1 MKDDVYRYEII
12 THKMEVSPEI
22 VYIPTKS
29 FACAKS
35 TYEIICTTTIKNKEN
50 HLIPKIPEK
59 RLKLNI
65 LYYDECLLKNIH
77 LSDYC
82 AYIQMNI
89 DGTFYGC
96 HKMSLFNLVSEKVRL
111 SDREFI
117 LITSGSS
124 AENIYNKVSNI
135 KNIREYYILCSG
147 NENKSKY
154 NYLLYKF
161 PKLKGIYEKEV
172 DLDTKLSSIAPT
184 KINENIKS
192 SNLIYFRDYI
202 KIYVKLHFEIIR
214 KYVLYKILKQNNYDE
229 NKFLSKVEQVHP
241 KLLDVAKQLFPKRA
255 ELIDFFK
262 KKVKDE
268 SPKFIE
274 EMLNK
279 SDNAK
284 NFIDN
289 YTAETFYYRN
299 LNLFLRT
306 GDFDA
311 FRTLSSHLSKFIYC
325 LYEYREKNPKNYNL
339 YLYRKMKIS
348 ENDFNNYLNSI
359 NEVICFPS
367 FSSTSSD
374 REGFGGGN
382 FNVLLVINSNY
393 SKSVISIEEFSN
405 YQCEKEYLFLPFSF
419 FRIQSVYRRKGNWSD
434 PHIINLIA
442 LNSNKPIEEMFYDFF
457 KNHTDSLDPEGL
469 DILKIDGNIIY
480 FNNQYY

>member
-1 MKDDVYRYEII
+1 MKKDKYYTYTFHQVDVRTPI
-12 THKMEVSPEI
+12 KI
-22 VYIPTKS
+22 VPLK
-29 FACAKS
+29 FNACAKLA
-35 TYEIICTTTIKNKEN
+35 YDIICKTIKNKEN
-50 HLIPKIPEK
+50 YLLPKIPEK

-65 LYYDECLLKNIH
+65 LYYDEYLLKNIH

-96 HKMSLFNLVSEKVRL
+96 HKMGLFNSVSEKVRL

-124 AENIYNKVSNI
+124 AEYIYNKISNI
-135 KNIREYYILCSG
+135 KNIREYYILCSE

-154 NYLLYKF
+154 NYLFYKF
-161 PKLKGIYEKEV
+161 PKLKGIYDKEV
-172 DLDTKLSSIAPT
+172 DLDKKLSSIAPT

-192 SNLIYFRDYI
+192 SNLIFFRDYL

-214 KYVLYKILKQNNYDE
+214 KYILYKILKENNYDE
-229 NKFLSKVEQVHP
+229 NKFLSKVELVHP
-241 KLLDVAKQLFPKRA
+241 KLLDVAKQLFPKKA
-255 ELIDFFK
+255 ELINFFK
-262 KKVKDE
+262 EKVKDE

-274 EMLNK
+274 ELLNK
-279 SDNAK
+279 SDNVK
-284 NFIDN
+284 NFIDT
-289 YTAETFYYRN
+289 YTAESFYYRN

-306 GDFDA
+306 GDFNA

-325 LYEYREKNPKNYNL
+325 LYEYREKHPKNYNL
-339 YLYRKMKIS
+339 ILYRKMKIS

-374 REGFGGGN
+374 RNGFGGGN
-382 FNVLLVINSNY
+382 SNVLLVINSNF

-405 YQCEKEYLFLPFSF
+405 FKFEKEYLFLPFSF
-419 FRIQSVYRRKGNWSD
+419 FRIQSVYRKSGNWSD

-442 LNSNKPIEEMFYDFF
+442 LNSNIPIEEMFYNFF
-457 KNHTDSLDPEGL
+457 KNYTDSLDPEGL
-469 DILKIDGNIIY
+469 DILKIKGNTIY
-480 FNNQYY
+480 FTNEYNYS